1 VLALI
6 AVNGMKNLPLITLC
20 LKAKEGRTL
29 QNGTMFLHAYPA
41 TLIREACQFSNGGG
55 LNGSGHHKERRF
67 Y

>member
-6 AVNGMKNLPLITLC
+6 AANGMKNLPLITLC

-29 QNGTMFLHAYPA
+29 QNGTMFRHVWPA
-41 TLIREACQFSNGGG
+41 TLIKEACQFLNGGG
-55 LNGSGHHKERRF
+55 LNGSGRHKERRF

>member
-6 AVNGMKNLPLITLC
+6 AVNGTKSSPLITLC

-29 QNGTMFLHAYPA
+29 QNGTMFRPAYPV
-41 TLIREACQFSNGGG
+41 TPIREACQFLNGGG